1 MHERTDTKF
10 SFFVAAV
17 NDDGEY
23 VPIGPVPETTIPEC
37 EVSDAKTFKLE
48 GEYTIWGKGQ

>member
-1 MHERTDTKF
+1 MHERTDTKS

-23 VPIGPVPETTIPEC
+23 VPIGPVPEITIPEG
-37 EVSDAKTFKLE
+37 EVSDAKTLRPE
-48 GEYTIWGKGQ
+48 EEYTWNIEW

>member
-1 MHERTDTKF
+1 MHERTDTKL

-23 VPIGPVPETTIPEC
+23 VTIGPVPEITIPEG
-37 EVSDAKTFKLE
+37 EVSDTKILRPEEEHTWNIE
-48 GEYTIWGKGQ
+48 W

>member
-23 VPIGPVPETTIPEC
+23 VPIGPVPETTIPEG
-37 EVSDAKTFKLE
+37 EVSDAKTFNLE
-48 GEYTIWGKGQ
+48 LEYTIWEKGQ